1 MRKILVLVFFLLFSS
16 SLVFSAIFYD
26 SSIGFDQ
33 RTVIEP
39 MMLHALGKRK
49 NVDIEVT
56 EFLEKDGILRLSF
69 LLGDKDYSIT
79 APDLDSLGR
88 FLDNALLLEE
98 SLFLPGRHIT
108 YVNGNIIAC
117 NENLPQGNLY
127 YAVDGE
133 GKKRALLSFDRVN
146 GNGINL
152 LRPLWVSSLVAGY
165 AIEKGPSWAL
175 DVAGASTLR
184 NRDFSVSASLKQI
197 SWLRN
202 FRPSLS
208 FAFYR
213 NGNENHFLGG
223 IGAEVRAPLA
233 GLFDTRFSM
242 IEDAAVYAGASLLLG
257 YGLGFEWGAEYA
269 FGYEQ
274 ILFGRMYYRIGYMGS
289 TFIDP
294 ALEIS
299 MGVMF

>member
-1 MRKILVLVFFLLFSS
+1 MRKILALVLFLFIPSFLA
-16 SLVFSAIFYD
+16 FSAISYD
-26 SSIGFDQ
+26 VSIGFDQ
-33 RTVIEP
+33 RAVIEP
-39 MMLHALGKRK
+39 MIRHALGNRK
-49 NVDIEVT
+49 DADVKVE
-56 EFLEKDGILRLSF
+56 EFLEKDGIFRLSF
-69 LLGDKDYSIT
+69 LLEGKEYSIS

-98 SLFLPGRHIT
+98 SLFLPGEHIT

-117 NENLPQGNLY
+117 GDNLPKGNLY

-133 GKKRALLSFDRVN
+133 GKKKALLCFDRVN
-146 GNGINL
+146 SNGINL
-152 LRPLWVSSLVAGY
+152 LRPLWVSSLLAGY

-175 DVAGASTLR
+175 DVTGASTLQ

-213 NGNENHFLGG
+213 SGNVNHYLGG
-223 IGAEVRAPLA
+223 IGAEVRAPLS
-233 GLFDTRFSM
+233 GLFNTRFSM
-242 IEDAAVYAGASLLLG
+242 IEDAAVYAGVSLLLG
-257 YGLGFEWGAEYA
+257 YGLGFEWGAGYT

-289 TFIDP
+289 TFINP
-294 ALEIS
+294 ALGIS